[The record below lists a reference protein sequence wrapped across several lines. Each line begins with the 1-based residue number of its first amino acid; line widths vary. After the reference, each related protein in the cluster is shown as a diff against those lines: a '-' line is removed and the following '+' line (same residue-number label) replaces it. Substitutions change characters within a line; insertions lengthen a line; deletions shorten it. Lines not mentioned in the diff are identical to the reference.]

1 MKEVVLKVA
10 QTGCAAG
17 EAFLLKTET
26 KPETAEVTDGNA
38 ELAKFYSAVSALDC
52 ELADSAANSD
62 GEAAA
67 IFEAERILLK
77 DPKYAEMVRQSIE
90 NDGMSSVSAVEK
102 AGNAL
107 AAEIRRSGT
116 ATISQRGGD
125 LNGLTERLVSL
136 LRGEEKDIP
145 THPFILAAGELSP
158 AQLSAVNP
166 ERILGIVTAKGS
178 PASHVSIIAGNL
190 GVPYYYGS
198 EEAIAE
204 IGSGVRLVLDSGR
217 LILDPD
223 EETYRMTAEAMNAA
237 KDEKKRKKAATESA
251 GTRTRV
257 LANISGPQD
266 IPALITSGMDGIG
279 LFRTELLFLN
289 GTAAPSEEEQF
300 QAYRRVA
307 EAMAGKETVIRT
319 MDLGSDK
326 QSAWLSLPGEKNPA
340 LGCRG
345 LRVSL
350 QEEALFKTQLRAL
363 LRASVYGNVRV
374 MIPMVTSGWEV
385 DKVRELVAACA
396 QELSDE
402 GVPYRL
408 PPLGIMVETPAAA
421 ITADR
426 LAEKADFFS
435 IGTND
440 LTQYTLALDRE
451 AVGLEN
457 YYDPCHEAVLHLIEM
472 TAAAGHRHKIPTAI
486 CGELAANPDI
496 IERLIELGVDE
507 LSVSVSKVSTT
518 KAVVREAEERLFR
531 KGREPEPVSLAA
543 PADGMLVPMKDIP
556 DPAFSS
562 GILGE
567 CAGIEPENGKVY
579 APCDGTVSSVAETK
593 HAVTLLM
600 ADGRKILI
608 HAGIDTVQL
617 RGEGFTVF
625 VREGDAVAAGDLLL
639 EADLEKIREAGLSP
653 MVITACCP

>member
-10 QTGCAAG
+10 QPGCAAG
-17 EAFLLKTET
+17 EAYFLET
-26 KPETAEVTDGNA
+26 GPKPETAAVTDRDA
-38 ELAKFYSAVSALDC
+38 ELARYDSAVSALDR
-52 ELADSAANSD
+52 ELSESAASSD
-62 GEAAA
+62 GETAA

-77 DPKYAEMVRQSIE
+77 DPKVAEMVRQFIG
-90 NDGMSSVSAVEK
+90 NDGMSSVSAMER
-102 AGNAL
+102 AGNEL
-107 AAEIRRSGT
+107 AEEIRRSGNT
-116 ATISQRGGD
+116 AISQRGGD

-136 LRGEEKDIP
+136 IRGEERVIP
-145 THPFILAAGELSP
+145 THPFILVSEELSP

-166 ERILGIVTAKGS
+166 ERILGIITAKGS

-204 IGSGVRLVLDSGR
+204 IGSGVRLVLDSGK
-217 LILDPD
+217 LVLDPD
-223 EETYRMTAEAMNAA
+223 DETYRLATEAMNAA
-237 KDEKKRKKAATESA
+237 KDEKNQKKAAAEHA
-251 GTRTRV
+251 GTRTRIY
-257 LANISGPQD
+257 ANISGPQD
-266 IPALITSGMDGIG
+266 IPALIASGADGIG
-279 LFRTELLFLN
+279 LFRTELLFLS
-289 GTAAPSEEEQF
+289 GAAVPSEEEQF
-300 QAYRRVA
+300 RAYRSVA

-326 QSAWLSLPGEKNPA
+326 QSAWLSLPKEKNPA

-363 LRASVYGNVRV
+363 LRAGAYGNVRV
-374 MIPMVTSGWEV
+374 MIPMVASAWEV
-385 DKVRELVAACA
+385 DKVREAMAACA
-396 QELSDE
+396 GELSDE
-402 GVPYRL
+402 GLPYRL

-421 ITADR
+421 LTADR

-457 YYDPCHEAVLHLIEM
+457 YYNPCHEAVLRLIEM
-472 TAAAGHRHKIPTAI
+472 TAAAGHRHNISTAI

-496 IERLIELGVDE
+496 IEKLLELGVDE
-507 LSVSVSKVSTT
+507 LSVSVSKVSAT
-518 KAVVREAEERLFR
+518 KAVVLEAEERLSR
-531 KGREPEPVSLAA
+531 KGGETGPVSLAA
-543 PADGMLVPMKDIP
+543 PADGKLVPMKDIP

-567 CAGIEPENGKVY
+567 CTGIEPENGRIY

-600 ADGRKILI
+600 TDGRKILI

-617 RGEGFTVF
+617 RGDGFTVF

-639 EADLEKIREAGLSP
+639 EADLEKIRKAGLSP

>member
-10 QTGCAAG
+10 QAGCAAG
-17 EAFLLKTET
+17 EAYFLETGEKTET
-26 KPETAEVTDGNA
+26 SEVTDRNA
-38 ELAKFYSAVSALDC
+38 ELARYDSAVSALDR
-52 ELADSAANSD
+52 ELSESAADSD
-62 GEAAA
+62 GETAA
-67 IFEAERILLK
+67 IFETERILLE
-77 DPKYAEMVRQSIE
+77 DPKSAGMVRQFIE

-102 AGNAL
+102 TGNVL
-107 AAEIRRSGT
+107 AEEIRRNGT
-116 ATISQRGGD
+116 AVISQRSGD

-136 LRGEEKDIP
+136 LRGGEKDIP
-145 THPFILAAGELSP
+145 AHPFILVAQELSP

-166 ERILGIVTAKGS
+166 EQILGIVTAKGS

-204 IGSGVRLVLDSGR
+204 IRSGVRLVLDAGK

-223 EETYRMTAEAMNAA
+223 DEMYRMAAEAMNAA
-237 KDEKKRKKAATESA
+237 KEEKHRKKAAAEGA
-251 GTRTRV
+251 CIRTRIF
-257 LANISGPQD
+257 ANISSPQD
-266 IPALITSGMDGIG
+266 IPALIASGADGIG

-289 GTAAPSEEEQF
+289 GAAAPTEEDQF
-300 QAYRRVA
+300 IAYRRVA
-307 EAMAGKETVIRT
+307 EAMAGKDTVIRT

-326 QSAWLSLPGEKNPA
+326 QSAWLSLPKEKNPA

-350 QEEALFKTQLRAL
+350 QKEALFKTQLRAL
-363 LRASVYGNVRV
+363 LRASAYGNVRV

-385 DKVRELVAACA
+385 DRVREAMAACA
-396 QELSDE
+396 GELSDE
-402 GVPYRL
+402 GLPYRL

-421 ITADR
+421 VTADH

-451 AVGLEN
+451 AVGLES
-457 YYDPCHEAVLHLIEM
+457 YYDPCHEAVLRLIGM
-472 TAAAGHRHKIPTAI
+472 TAAAGHRHGISTAI

-496 IERLIELGVDE
+496 IEKLIELGVDE
-507 LSVSVSKVSTT
+507 LSVSVSKVSAT
-518 KAVVREAEERLFR
+518 KAVALEAENRLSR
-531 KGREPEPVSLAA
+531 KNRKPEPVSLAA
-543 PADGMLVPMKDIP
+543 PADGKLVPMKDIP

-567 CAGIEPENGKVY
+567 CTGIDPENGKIY
-579 APCDGTVSSVAETK
+579 APCDGTVLFIAETK
-593 HAVTLLM
+593 HAVSLLM

-617 RGEGFTVF
+617 RGDGFTIF
-625 VREGDAVAAGDLLL
+625 VREGDTVAVGDLLL
-639 EADLEKIREAGLSP
+639 EADLEKIRKAGLSP

>member
-10 QTGCAAG
+10 QPGSAAG

-62 GEAAA
+62 GEATA

-237 KDEKKRKKAATESA
+237 KDKSGDRKPRYSYPGSCQHLRPA
-251 GTRTRV
+251 GYPGVDYFR
-257 LANISGPQD
+257 
-266 IPALITSGMDGIG
+266 DGWH
-279 LFRTELLFLN
+279 RPVPN
-289 GTAAPSEEEQF
+289 GTAFPQRDSC
-300 QAYRRVA
+300 
-307 EAMAGKETVIRT
+307 
-319 MDLGSDK
+319 
-326 QSAWLSLPGEKNPA
+326 P
-340 LGCRG
+340 
-345 LRVSL
+345 
-350 QEEALFKTQLRAL
+350 
-363 LRASVYGNVRV
+363 
-374 MIPMVTSGWEV
+374 
-385 DKVRELVAACA
+385 
-396 QELSDE
+396 
-402 GVPYRL
+402 
-408 PPLGIMVETPAAA
+408 
-421 ITADR
+421 
-426 LAEKADFFS
+426 
-435 IGTND
+435 
-440 LTQYTLALDRE
+440 
-451 AVGLEN
+451 VG
-457 YYDPCHEAVLHLIEM
+457 
-472 TAAAGHRHKIPTAI
+472 G
-486 CGELAANPDI
+486 
-496 IERLIELGVDE
+496 
-507 LSVSVSKVSTT
+507 
-518 KAVVREAEERLFR
+518 
-531 KGREPEPVSLAA
+531 
-543 PADGMLVPMKDIP
+543 
-556 DPAFSS
+556 
-562 GILGE
+562 
-567 CAGIEPENGKVY
+567 
-579 APCDGTVSSVAETK
+579 GTVSGIPESSGGNGRERNGDPHDGSGIRQTVSM
-593 HAVTLLM
+593 AVP
-600 ADGRKILI
+600 
-608 HAGIDTVQL
+608 AGGEESRAGMPGPSSLPSGGGTVQN
-617 RGEGFTVF
+617 
-625 VREGDAVAAGDLLL
+625 AAS
-639 EADLEKIREAGLSP
+639 RTSAGKRVWKCARYDPDGYFRLGG
-653 MVITACCP
+653 